1 LDHSQ
6 SRASPALG
14 GLLTVPLVS
23 KVVEVMATNGNG
35 KKPSIKRQPVPKPTA
50 AQQRARREFVQ
61 RSGHK
66 FTKEEI
72 DKIRSQWV
80 D

>member
-1 LDHSQ
+1 
-6 SRASPALG
+6 
-14 GLLTVPLVS
+14 
-23 KVVEVMATNGNG
+23 MATNGNG
-35 KKPSIKRQPVPKPTA
+35 KKPSIKQQPTPRATP
-50 AQQRARREFVQ
+50 AQQRARRQ
-61 RSGHK
+61 YLRQAGHK